1 MKQPAPNP
9 LASTPMASYEES
21 LGRMKNHVARL
32 ADRYRVDAAD
42 VRQTLYLVWTRVG
55 QLPSGGP
62 IADRESYFKY
72 LYRALVN
79 ELRDSMGQAV
89 EHLDDTA
96 PGSVGVAARGPESTG
111 SLEPP
116 EEKASS
122 PSVPAVEEQIRNLF
136 IRCCS
141 EIAFPEAVQAHPLYG
156 HPSYRTLLDGILGQ
170 EPVETIA
177 QRMGISRRRVN
188 AQIEEM
194 QRLFA
199 RPDPSRVD
207 RIFRAL
213 PEDQWLPSSTIR
225 RRPLRS
231 LRAPFTPDRSG
242 DLVLRALRQFMALGT
257 QPAIVYV
264 DQYNR
269 VLQGDDICSAAHVL
283 GLDSVATLLHVVQSE
298 SPDMDDPDY
307 CRVRTTLGTCGQ
319 SPPRLIPAYRK
330 LYDEGSLGP
339 LVAAFLDEMATR
351 AQFVILR
358 ELGTTLITMIGTSDA
373 QALLHAS
380 LEGTLATHARRLHDQ
395 LCARLHALPT
405 TRR

>member
-1 MKQPAPNP
+1 MKPLAPN
-9 LASTPMASYEES
+9 LITSTPMASYEES
-21 LGRMKNHVARL
+21 LGRMKNHLARL
-32 ADRYRVDAAD
+32 ADRYRVDEAD

-55 QLPSGGP
+55 QLPSGNT

-79 ELRDSMGQAV
+79 ELRDSMGQAA
-89 EHLDDTA
+89 EHLDDTTSA
-96 PGSVGVAARGPESTG
+96 SVDAAGRGPESMGPFEST
-111 SLEPP
+111 
-116 EEKASS
+116 EESPAS

-141 EIAFPEAVQAHPLYG
+141 EIAFPEAVRAHPLYG

-170 EPVETIA
+170 EPVEGIA

-213 PEDQWLPSSTIR
+213 PEDQWLPSNTIR
-225 RRPLRS
+225 RRPLKS
-231 LRAPFTPDRSG
+231 LRAPCPLERSC

-269 VLQGDDICSAAHVL
+269 ILQGDDICTAAHVL
-283 GLDSVATLLHVVQSE
+283 GLDSVATLLHVVQSD

-307 CRVRTTLGTCGQ
+307 CQVRATLGTCGQ
-319 SPPRLIPAYRK
+319 SPPRLIPAYQK

-373 QALLHAS
+373 QALLQSS
-380 LEGTLATHARRLHDQ
+380 LAGTLAEHARRLHDQ